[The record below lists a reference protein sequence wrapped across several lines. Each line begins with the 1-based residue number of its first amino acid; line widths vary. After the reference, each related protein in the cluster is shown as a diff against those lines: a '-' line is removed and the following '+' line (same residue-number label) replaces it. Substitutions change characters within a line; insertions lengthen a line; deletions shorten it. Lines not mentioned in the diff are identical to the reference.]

1 MSEAGRSHTV
11 VPIQILR
18 AVAALGVL
26 VSHISL
32 LLSSLGGWSAALP
45 DFKFGEAGVDLF
57 FVISG
62 FVMVYASEPLFAR
75 ADGPPTFLAHRLI
88 RIVPL
93 YWLLT
98 TFYLI
103 LSRVVPESPT
113 DYAAGFVAA
122 SYAFIPAA
130 RPTGLMQPVMAQGWT
145 LNYEMLFYVIFTVAV
160 FAPRRRATVIAS
172 LLLIAMVVCGRL
184 FAPLPAMLA
193 FWSDP
198 IVLEFVFGMAIGLAY
213 REGAKLPQPLALVLI
228 GAGIALV
235 LAGWQLPG
243 VDHRLVVWGIPAA
256 LIVAGSSLG
265 RFSASQAAW
274 RPLIALGNASYAL
287 YLVHAAPIRLII
299 VWARHANVDISRTPW
314 LYFAASFIA
323 AIALA
328 FAVHYLF
335 ERPVTAALRRLAVF
349 APSPQARRASALA
362 EDASAWGS
370 SSLAIAPAKDKLP
383 S

>member
-1 MSEAGRSHTV
+1 MSGPERSHTV

-18 AVAALGVL
+18 AVAALAVL

-32 LLSSLGGWSAALP
+32 LLSSLGGWPAALP

-113 DYAAGFVAA
+113 DHTAGFIAA
-122 SYAFIPAA
+122 SYAFVPAA

-145 LNYEMLFYVIFTVAV
+145 LNYEMMFYAIFAVAV

-172 LLLIAMVVCGRL
+172 LVLIAMVVCGRL
-184 FAPLPAMLA
+184 LAPLPAMLA

-228 GAGIALV
+228 GVGFFAV
-235 LAGWQLPG
+235 LAGWQLSG
-243 VDHRLVVWGIPAA
+243 ADHRLVSWGIPTA

-265 RFSASQAAW
+265 HFSASQAAW

-314 LYFAASFIA
+314 LYFGASFIT

-349 APSPQARRASALA
+349 ALSPQPRRASA

-370 SSLAIAPAKDKLP
+370 SSLAIAPAKDRLP